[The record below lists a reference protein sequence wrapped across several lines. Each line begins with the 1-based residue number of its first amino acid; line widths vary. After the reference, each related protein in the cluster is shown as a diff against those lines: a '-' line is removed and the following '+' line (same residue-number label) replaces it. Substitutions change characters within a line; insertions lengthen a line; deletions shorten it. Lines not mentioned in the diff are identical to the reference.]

1 MATRPSR
8 IARRRGRH
16 IALVVALALIARG
29 AAAQIAVDELE
40 LHVSLRPGA
49 TGLSRSF
56 HAANPGEL
64 PANATIS
71 VEDWD
76 RSERGDN
83 RYYQLGSLPSSCGS
97 HIHVFPSVLRFE
109 PRSIQTIQVTVDSA
123 DAVPHGCYAILFVET
138 ARTHGPSSSGLL
150 YSVRYGV
157 KLYVEPDA
165 APSGEVTAIDIERP
179 ATASAANRGPAA
191 SDTSARTLALSFHNS
206 GPRQTATHGTVE
218 VRRLDNSV
226 ASTIDIPEFP
236 TLPGATRRLEVA
248 IPTLP
253 RGKYVLLAMLD
264 YGGQEIAAGQASLEI
279 P

>member
-1 MATRPSR
+1 MQTRPSR

-16 IALVVALALIARG
+16 IALVVALALIGRG

-40 LHVSLRPGA
+40 LHVPLRPGA

-56 HAANPGEL
+56 HAANPGDA

-71 VEDWD
+71 IEDWD
-76 RSERGDN
+76 RSDRGEN
-83 RYYQLGSLPSSCGS
+83 RYYQLGSLPGTCGR
-97 HIHVFPSVLRFE
+97 HVGVFPSVLRFE
-109 PRSIQTIQVTVDSA
+109 PRSVQTIQVTVDSA
-123 DAVPHGCYAILFVET
+123 DAIPRGCYAILFVET

-165 APSGEVTAIDIERP
+165 PTSGEVTAIEIVPRG
-179 ATASAANRGPAA
+179 AASAANGAIAA
-191 SDTSARTLALSFHNS
+191 SDSAARVLNVSFHNS
-206 GPRQTATHGTVE
+206 GPRQTETHGTVE

-236 TLPGATRRLEVA
+236 TLPGATRRLEIAV
-248 IPTLP
+248 PRLP
-253 RGKYVLLAMLD
+253 PGRYVLLAMLD
-264 YGGQEIAAGQASLEI
+264 YGGQEIAAGQARLEI